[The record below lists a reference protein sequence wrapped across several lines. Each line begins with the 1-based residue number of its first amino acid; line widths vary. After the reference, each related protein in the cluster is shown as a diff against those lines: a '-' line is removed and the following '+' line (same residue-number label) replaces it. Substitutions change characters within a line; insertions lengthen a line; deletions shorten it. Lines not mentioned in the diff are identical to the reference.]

1 MKSKNI
7 LLSTITALLLTTIL
21 IPTYSLIYS
30 YYLYTPNNS
39 FVVFNKEGA
48 LFEDVDTN
56 LMYRN
61 KEQITQW
68 LQDAVREMF
77 VYNYLNAD
85 KEIGDLKEFEA
96 LKHQIAQYINDLT
109 KDEEN
114 VKKIYG
120 KEFAEYQNKINYIKR
135 ETALSQHFSNHA
147 YERFRSDF
155 FDLAINGD
163 LKDSKGKVLNEIITP
178 LAISNEGSYQ
188 GRKAITFEG
197 SIVLQKHSIEGIS
210 STRLNLNI
218 TIARVSLY
226 DKSEGWEIVLMR
238 MEER

>member
-7 LLSTITALLLTTIL
+7 LLSTITALLLTAIL

-30 YYLYTPNNS
+30 YYLYSPKNS

-68 LQDAVREMF
+68 LQDAVRQMF
-77 VYNYLNAD
+77 NYNYLNAD
-85 KEIGDLKEFEA
+85 KEIGDIKEFEA

-109 KDEEN
+109 KNEDDIR
-114 VKKIYG
+114 KIYG
-120 KEFAEYQNKINYIKR
+120 NDFSEYQSKINYIKR
-135 ETALSQHFSNHA
+135 ETSLSQHFSSHA
-147 YERFRSDF
+147 YEAFRNEF
-155 FDLAINGD
+155 FDLAINVD
-163 LKDSKGKVLNEIITP
+163 LKDSKGKVLNETITP
-178 LAISNEGSYQ
+178 LAISSEGNYQ
-188 GRKAITFEG
+188 GRKALSYEG
-197 SIVLQKHSIEGIS
+197 SIVLQKHSVDGITS
-210 STRLNLNI
+210 IRLDLNI

>member
-188 GRKAITFEG
+188 GRKAITYEG

-210 STRLNLNI
+210 SKRLNLNI

>member
-1 MKSKNI
+1 MKSKSI
-7 LLSTITALLLTTIL
+7 LLSIITALLLTAII

-48 LFEDVDTN
+48 LFEEVDTN

-77 VYNYLNAD
+77 TYNYLNAD
-85 KEIGDLKEFEA
+85 KNVGDIKEFEV
-96 LKHQIAQYINDLT
+96 LKNQIAQYINDLT

-120 KEFAEYQNKINYIKR
+120 KEFGEYQSKINYIKR
-135 ETALSQHFSNHA
+135 ETALSRYFSNHA

-163 LKDSKGKVLNEIITP
+163 LKESKGKVLNEIITP

-188 GRKAITFEG
+188 GRKAISYEG

-210 STRLNLNI
+210 SIRLNISI

-226 DKSEGWEIVLMR
+226 AKSEGWEIVLMR